1 MILIVYSILV
11 FIISVFLLILGVGL
25 FRPSYR
31 KQIILNNS
39 KDHYSA
45 LVFGYV
51 VIIILWVFSIYM
63 NLNDILNN

>member
-25 FRPSYR
+25 FRSSYR

-39 KDHYSA
+39 KDHYLA